1 MGLQEVVCPAAE
13 VLKGQDGS
21 GAVWDTWQKF
31 SGVSI
36 QQFSKNRPSAG
47 AVLADIESDAPM
59 AALPTVPDFTRNRT
73 GEVPITGIYAD
84 IYADR
89 PTTPAPAPAPAHR
102 LAPAHAPSHAPAP
115 HRRAGKH

>member
-13 VLKGQDGS
+13 VLEGQDGS

-31 SGVSI
+31 SGLSI
-36 QQFSKNRPSAG
+36 QQFSKDRPSAG

-59 AALPTVPDFTRNRT
+59 AAPPTVPDFTRNRT
-73 GEVPITGIYAD
+73 GEVPITGIYV
-84 IYADR
+84 DR
-89 PTTPAPAPAPAHR
+89 PATPAPAPAPTHR

-115 HRRAGKH
+115 YRRTGKH